1 MHRHALP
8 LLLVAA
14 LLVSGCGS
22 DEPPLVTFGVA
33 GQERSTGPTQYC
45 DLQLRDCKGD
55 AGAEVTLPVPV
66 GTNVRIHVPDEVSQA
81 PWHVV
86 FSYRSSAGQQ
96 VDDRSPVFAPTR
108 QQDYTLV
115 LPAATDQLVTAQVQQ
130 FGPAPAMNPQTGEIE
145 FPVRGTWVLQA
156 QGS

>member
-86 FSYRSSAGQQ
+86 FSYRSPAGQQ
-96 VDDRSPVFAPTR
+96 VDDRSPVFARPDSRTTRWCYPPRPTSSSPR
-108 QQDYTLV
+108 RYSSSGR
-115 LPAATDQLVTAQVQQ
+115 P
-130 FGPAPAMNPQTGEIE
+130 
-145 FPVRGTWVLQA
+145 RR
-156 QGS
+156 